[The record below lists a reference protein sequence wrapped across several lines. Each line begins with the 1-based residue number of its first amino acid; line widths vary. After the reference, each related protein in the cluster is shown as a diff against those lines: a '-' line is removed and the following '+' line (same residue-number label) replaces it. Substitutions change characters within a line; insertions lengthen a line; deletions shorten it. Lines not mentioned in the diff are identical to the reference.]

1 MPCVS
6 LIMTVQNG
14 EKYLAQ
20 AISSL
25 LEQSF
30 LDTEL
35 VVVNNGSN
43 DHTLEILEG
52 INDERLKVIS
62 IAPDP
67 RNTFASGIAKALK
80 ASVGE
85 YVAVQDSDDISE
97 ANRIEKQ
104 WKYLEAHQ
112 DVGLVGSKF
121 YVIDQFGKT
130 LGTSADLPESD
141 ELMQKYAEGNSLAH
155 SSVMFRREIAV
166 KSGGYNQRFAYAC
179 DYRLALDIL
188 NAGYKIAAINQ
199 PLIKSRRHV
208 DQETVKKGSEI
219 IRNQNLLALLQHAQ
233 GLNFLNKKSILKGRR
248 QITKA
253 KFQGVLNSL
262 MKDDYFSAF
271 KLFIDAA
278 LEAPIYIM
286 VYAFVRTVRGQL
298 KDTPRPQET
307 DGNNRLGGFK

>member
-14 EKYLAQ
+14 EKYLLE

-25 LEQSF
+25 LGQSF
-30 LDTEL
+30 SDTEL

-43 DHTLEILEG
+43 DHTSEILKN
-52 INDERLKVIS
+52 INDKRLKLIS
-62 IAPDP
+62 IAPNP
-67 RNTFASGIAKALK
+67 QNTFASGIEKALK
-80 ASVGE
+80 ASTGK

-97 ANRIEKQ
+97 IDRIEKQ

-121 YVIDQFGKT
+121 YVIDQLGEY
-130 LGTSADLPESD
+130 LGTSADLPES
-141 ELMQKYAEGNSLAH
+141 EKLMQKYAEGNFLAH
-155 SSVMFRREIAV
+155 STVMYHREIATTL
-166 KSGGYNQRFAYAC
+166 GGYNQKFAYAC

-188 NAGYKIAAINQ
+188 NAGYKISAINQ

-219 IRNQNLLALLQHAQ
+219 IINQNLLTLLQHAQ
-233 GLNFLNKKSILKGRR
+233 GLKFFNKKSLLKGRR

-253 KFQGVLNSL
+253 KFQSVLNSL
-262 MKDDYFSAF
+262 WKGYYFNALR
-271 KLFIDAA
+271 LFANAA
-278 LEAPIYIM
+278 LEAPIYTM
-286 VYAFVRTVRGQL
+286 VYAFIRTIRGQL
-298 KDTPRPQET
+298 KDAPQPQE
-307 DGNNRLGGFK
+307 NYVNERLGQK

>member
-85 YVAVQDSDDISE
+85 YIAVQDSDDISE
-97 ANRIEKQ
+97 VNRIEKQ
-104 WKYLEAHQ
+104 WEYLKAHQ
-112 DVGLVGSKF
+112 DVGLIGSKF
-121 YVIDQFGKT
+121 YIIDQFGKT

-141 ELMQKYAEGNSLAH
+141 ELMQKYAE
-155 SSVMFRREIAV
+155 V
-166 KSGGYNQRFAYAC
+166 
-179 DYRLALDIL
+179 IL
-188 NAGYKIAAINQ
+188 
-199 PLIKSRRHV
+199 
-208 DQETVKKGSEI
+208 
-219 IRNQNLLALLQHAQ
+219 
-233 GLNFLNKKSILKGRR
+233 
-248 QITKA
+248 
-253 KFQGVLNSL
+253 
-262 MKDDYFSAF
+262 
-271 KLFIDAA
+271 
-278 LEAPIYIM
+278 
-286 VYAFVRTVRGQL
+286 
-298 KDTPRPQET
+298 
-307 DGNNRLGGFK
+307 